1 MTGAP
6 TLAQAR
12 AALDAA
18 IETATSEGVAV
29 AAVVVDGTGDVV
41 ALYRMAGTYPCSA
54 ELATKKAY
62 GALNFRAPT
71 HVAAGSFP
79 PDVQLALIAAVP
91 RVTFLQGGVPLS
103 EGDTLIGAV
112 GVSGGTGE
120 QDLACCQAAVKA
132 LEGARLPAA

>member
-12 AALDAA
+12 TALDAA
-18 IETATSEGVAV
+18 IETAKSEGVDV
-29 AAVVVDGTGDVV
+29 AAVVVDGAGDVV

-71 HVAAGSFP
+71 HVAADSFP
-79 PDVQLALIAAVP
+79 PHLQLALIAAEP

-103 EGDTLIGAV
+103 DGSNILGAV

-132 LEGARLPAA
+132 LEEAAALVA